1 MDVGNQESLKEVRQ
15 EYYAVRVCAGDCVLV
30 AVFAGLPI
38 NSVCKQVPLKFHQHR
53 NLTTYL
59 MK

>member
-30 AVFAGLPI
+30 AVFAGLSI
-38 NSVCKQVPLKFHQHR
+38 NYASRFR
-53 NLTTYL
+53 
-59 MK
+59 